1 MRLDL
6 TLVLQITLVGN
17 NNNGEEVLVLHLC
30 KSASILESEVEERHT
45 LRIC

>member
-17 NNNGEEVLVLHLC
+17 DYNGEEVLVLHLL
-30 KSASILESEVEERHT
+30 KSASIPKSELDV
-45 LRIC
+45 